1 MPTYIVSY
9 DLTATDKD
17 YDKVIQ
23 FLKSRSSHWWHY
35 LGNTWVIVT
44 DLTAA
49 DLHHRIKQ
57 HTDADDK
64 VLIVESAGGGAW
76 SGFPVKASEW
86 LKKNV

>member
-9 DLTATDKD
+9 DLRVPHQD
-17 YDKVIQ
+17 YDKLIQ
-23 FLKSRSSHWWHY
+23 YLKSRSHWWHY
-35 LGNTWVIVT
+35 LGSTWVIVT
-44 DLTAA
+44 DLTAVE
-49 DLHHRIKQ
+49 LRNGIKQ

-64 VLIVESAGGGAW
+64 VLIVKSAGGGAW